1 MKKLPTIET
10 ERLIIRPVQIEDAQ
24 DMFEYSIDQKV
35 IKYLTFSSPKN
46 IEETVETLNKFFLN
60 RDGKNIPES
69 YCLVC
74 KSDNKMIGMCDFNN
88 YDVKNESSEIGY
100 VINRNYWGQGYTLEA
115 LKKVIE
121 VGFEILNLKRISI
134 AHMVENKQ
142 SQRVIEKANFK
153 YEGYLRQSIKD
164 GRGNYHDKKVYS
176 ILKDEFDNKKLK
188 WQKENSNERTKYK
201 I

>member
-1 MKKLPTIET
+1 
-10 ERLIIRPVQIEDAQ
+10 
-24 DMFEYSIDQKV
+24 
-35 IKYLTFSSPKN
+35 
-46 IEETVETLNKFFLN
+46 
-60 RDGKNIPES
+60 
-69 YCLVC
+69 
-74 KSDNKMIGMCDFNN
+74 MIGMFDFNN

-142 SQRVIEKANFK
+142 SQRVIEKADFK